1 MSNPSESFPVV
12 VTSPDEV
19 IWEGEAES
27 VSSENSAGAFDILP
41 EHANFVTIIQ
51 KGSPITVR
59 TVDKKTMNLGY
70 RNAVLAVK
78 EGKVDI
84 YADL

>member
-1 MSNPSESFPVV
+1 MTNRSESFPVV

-59 TVDKKTMNLGY
+59 TTDKKTMNFGY
-70 RNAVLAVK
+70 RNAVVAVK
-78 EGKVDI
+78 QGKVDI